1 MSDGKTEKILGIDLG
16 TTNSAMAIVE
26 GRDADIIENGEGD
39 RTTPSI
45 VGFKDGERLIGKP
58 AKNQIVMNPEN
69 TVKSIKRHMGED
81 YKVELEG
88 KEHTPQ
94 EISAMILQKLKM
106 DAEEYMGEEIN
117 KAVITV
123 PAYFTDAQ
131 RQATKDAGEIAG
143 FEVERIINEPT
154 AASLAYGVGDSEE
167 KTIAVYD
174 FGGGTFDLSIL
185 ELDEGIF
192 EVIAT
197 SGDNHLGGD
206 DFDEKLIDWI
216 ANKFMDEHGVDL
228 REEPQALQR
237 IKEAAEEAKKELSNK
252 KRTQI
257 NIPFVY
263 QDEEGPKNIDYKIT
277 RAKFEELIE
286 ELVEKTIRL
295 TKQGLDEADMDKTDI
310 DDVLLVGGSTRVP
323 LVREKVE
330 NFFGMEPSKKI
341 NPDEVVALGAAI
353 QGGSL
358 AGEVDDLLLLDVTP
372 LSLGIETKGGVFTK
386 LIEKNTTIPTE
397 ESKTFTT
404 AVDNQTSVTVHVL
417 QGERA
422 MAKDNKSLG
431 RFVLDGIP
439 PAKAGVPQI
448 DVTFEIDADGILQ
461 VSAKD
466 QGTGKEQSITIQ
478 DQARLDEDEIEK
490 MKEEA
495 EKYKEKDEKKKE
507 KIEAINSAEQ
517 LIRGTKKV
525 LEENEELVDED
536 LKTDIMG
543 HIEELEEEIGKDD
556 PDLDEIERLSEKL
569 MEASQEIG
577 QSAYGGQGAAC
588 GSTQGPGPNPGP
600 GAAAGSQ
607 QPGQEY
613 VDVDYEEVDEEEG
626 DK

>member
-1 MSDGKTEKILGIDLG
+1 MSETKNEKILGIDLG

-26 GRDADIIENGEGD
+26 GGDAEIIENAEGD

-45 VGFKDGERLIGKP
+45 VGFQDGERLIGKP

-81 YKVELEG
+81 YEVELEG
-88 KEHTPQ
+88 KEYTPQ

-106 DAEEYMGEEIN
+106 DAEDYMGEEIN

-154 AASLAYGVGDSEE
+154 AASLAYGIDDSEE
-167 KTIAVYD
+167 KTIAIYD
-174 FGGGTFDLSIL
+174 LGGGTFDLSIL
-185 ELDEGIF
+185 ELDDGIF

-206 DFDEKLIDWI
+206 DFDERVIDWI
-216 ANKFMDEHGVDL
+216 ADRFMDEHGVDL

-252 KRTQI
+252 KQTQI

-263 QDEEGPKNIDYKIT
+263 QDEDGAKNIDYKMN

-286 ELVEKTIRL
+286 DLVERTIKL
-295 TKQGLDEADMDKTDI
+295 TKKGLEEAGMAKNDI

-330 NFFGMEPSKKI
+330 QFFGMEASKKI

-358 AGEVDDLLLLDVTP
+358 SGEVDDLLLLDVTP

-397 ESKTFTT
+397 ETKTFTT

-431 RFVLDGIP
+431 KFVLDGIP

-461 VSAKD
+461 VSAQD

-478 DQARLDEDEIEK
+478 DQARLDEEEIEK

-495 EKYKEKDEKKKE
+495 EKHKEEDKKRKE

-525 LEENEELVDED
+525 IDENEELVSDELKEDIMSRIED
-536 LKTDIMG
+536 L
-543 HIEELEEEIGKDD
+543 ENEIGKDD
-556 PDLDEIERLSEKL
+556 PDLDEIDELSEKL
-569 MEASQEIG
+569 MEASQQIG
-577 QSAYGGQGAAC
+577 QDVYDAQGAA
-588 GSTQGPGPNPGP
+588 
-600 GAAAGSQ
+600 GAGGMGSQ
-607 QPGQEY
+607 QQGQHAGQEY
-613 VDVDYEEVDEEEG
+613 VDVDYEEVDREER
-626 DK
+626 D

>member
-1 MSDGKTEKILGIDLG
+1 MMSEGNEKILGIDLG

-26 GRDADIIENGEGD
+26 GGDADIIENAEGD

-69 TVKSIKRHMGED
+69 TVKSIKRHMGEE
-81 YKVELEG
+81 YTVELED
-88 KEHTPQ
+88 KEYTPQ
-94 EISAMILQKLKM
+94 EISAMILQKIKM
-106 DAEEYMGEEIN
+106 DAEDYLGQEIN

-154 AASLAYGVGDSEE
+154 AASLAYGLGDSEE

-185 ELDEGIF
+185 ELDDGIF
-192 EVIAT
+192 EVLAT

-206 DFDEKLIDWI
+206 DFDERVIDWI
-216 ANKFMDEHGVDL
+216 ADKFMDEHGVDL

-263 QDEEGPKNIDYKIT
+263 QDEDGAKNIDYKIT
-277 RAKFEELIE
+277 RAKFEELVE
-286 ELVEKTIRL
+286 DLVDKTIKL
-295 TKQGLDEADMDKTDI
+295 TKQGISDAGMDKNDI
-310 DDVLLVGGSTRVP
+310 DDILLVGGSTRVP
-323 LVREKVE
+323 LVREKIK
-330 NFFGMEPSKKI
+330 NYFGKDPSKKI

-431 RFVLDGIP
+431 QFVLDGIP

-448 DVTFEIDADGILQ
+448 DVTFEIDANGILQ

-466 QGTGKEQSITIQ
+466 KGTGKEQSITIQ
-478 DQARLDEDEIEK
+478 DQARLDEDEIER

-495 EKYKEKDEKKKE
+495 EEYKEEDEKKKE
-507 KIEAINSAEQ
+507 KIEAINQAEQ

-525 LEENEELVDED
+525 LDENEELVDED
-536 LKTDIMG
+536 IRKDINER
-543 HIEELEEEIGKDD
+543 IEDLEKEIGKDD
-556 PDLDEIERLSEKL
+556 PELQEIEKLTEKL
-569 MEASQEIG
+569 VEASQKIG
-577 QSAYGGQGAAC
+577 QKAYDQNAAAGAA
-588 GSTQGPGPNPGP
+588 G
-600 GAAAGSQ
+600 GAAAGHAAGQ
-607 QPGQEY
+607 QQTQTGSEY
-613 VDVDYEEVDEEEG
+613 VDVDYEEVDSDDGE
-626 DK
+626 K

>member
-1 MSDGKTEKILGIDLG
+1 MKMRDVIVMSETKNEKILGIDLG

-26 GRDADIIENGEGD
+26 GGDAEIIENAEGD

-45 VGFKDGERLIGKP
+45 VGFQDGERLIGKP

-81 YKVELEG
+81 YEVELEG
-88 KEHTPQ
+88 KEYTPQ

-106 DAEEYMGEEIN
+106 DAEDYMGEEIN

-154 AASLAYGVGDSEE
+154 AASLAYGIDDSEE
-167 KTIAVYD
+167 KTIAIYD
-174 FGGGTFDLSIL
+174 LGGGTFDLSIL
-185 ELDEGIF
+185 ELDDGIF

-206 DFDEKLIDWI
+206 DFDERVIDWI
-216 ANKFMDEHGVDL
+216 ADRFMDEHGVDL

-252 KRTQI
+252 KQTQI

-263 QDEEGPKNIDYKIT
+263 QDEDGAKNIDYKMN

-286 ELVEKTIRL
+286 DLVERTIKL
-295 TKQGLDEADMDKTDI
+295 TKKGLEEAGMAKNDI

-330 NFFGMEPSKKI
+330 QFFGMEASKKI

-358 AGEVDDLLLLDVTP
+358 SGEVDDLLLLDVTP

-397 ESKTFTT
+397 ETKTFTT

-431 RFVLDGIP
+431 KFVLDGIP

-461 VSAKD
+461 VSAQD

-478 DQARLDEDEIEK
+478 DQARLDEEEIEK

-495 EKYKEKDEKKKE
+495 EKHKEEDKKRKE

-525 LEENEELVDED
+525 IDENEELVSDELKEDIMSRIED
-536 LKTDIMG
+536 L
-543 HIEELEEEIGKDD
+543 ENEIGKDD
-556 PDLDEIERLSEKL
+556 PDLDEIDELSEKL
-569 MEASQEIG
+569 MEASQQIG
-577 QSAYGGQGAAC
+577 QDVYDAQGAA
-588 GSTQGPGPNPGP
+588 
-600 GAAAGSQ
+600 GAGGMGSQ
-607 QPGQEY
+607 QQGQHAGQEY
-613 VDVDYEEVDEEEG
+613 VDVDYEEVDREER
-626 DK
+626 D

>member
-1 MSDGKTEKILGIDLG
+1 MKMRDVIVMSETKNEKILGIDLG

-26 GRDADIIENGEGD
+26 GGDAEIIENAEGD

-45 VGFKDGERLIGKP
+45 VGFQDGERLIGKP

-81 YKVELEG
+81 YEVELEG
-88 KEHTPQ
+88 KEYTPQ

-106 DAEEYMGEEIN
+106 DAEDYMGEEIN

-154 AASLAYGVGDSEE
+154 AASLAYGIDDSEE
-167 KTIAVYD
+167 KTIAIYD
-174 FGGGTFDLSIL
+174 LGGGTFDLSIL
-185 ELDEGIF
+185 ELDDGIF

-206 DFDEKLIDWI
+206 DFDERVIDWI
-216 ANKFMDEHGVDL
+216 ADRFMDEHGVDL

-252 KRTQI
+252 KQTQI

-263 QDEEGPKNIDYKIT
+263 QDEDGAKNIDYKMN

-286 ELVEKTIRL
+286 DLVERTIKL
-295 TKQGLDEADMDKTDI
+295 TKKGLEEAGMAKNDI

-330 NFFGMEPSKKI
+330 QFFGMEASKKI

-358 AGEVDDLLLLDVTP
+358 SGEVDDLLLLDVTP

-397 ESKTFTT
+397 ETKTFTT

-431 RFVLDGIP
+431 KFVLDGIP

-461 VSAKD
+461 VSAQD

-478 DQARLDEDEIEK
+478 DQARLD
-490 MKEEA
+490 
-495 EKYKEKDEKKKE
+495 
-507 KIEAINSAEQ
+507 
-517 LIRGTKKV
+517 
-525 LEENEELVDED
+525 
-536 LKTDIMG
+536 
-543 HIEELEEEIGKDD
+543 
-556 PDLDEIERLSEKL
+556 
-569 MEASQEIG
+569 
-577 QSAYGGQGAAC
+577 
-588 GSTQGPGPNPGP
+588 
-600 GAAAGSQ
+600 
-607 QPGQEY
+607 
-613 VDVDYEEVDEEEG
+613 
-626 DK
+626 